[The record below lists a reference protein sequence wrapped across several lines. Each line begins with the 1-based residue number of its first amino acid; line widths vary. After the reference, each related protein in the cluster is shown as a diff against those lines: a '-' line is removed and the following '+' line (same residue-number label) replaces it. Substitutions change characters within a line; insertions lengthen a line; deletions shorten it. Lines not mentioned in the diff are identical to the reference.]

1 MPFDWARPAISF
13 WRSTVSAAIPSSSQS
28 RVSRTRS
35 ELSSSSSCL
44 ISGENSKQ
52 PAIANDSSGTSAGG
66 ASISAAVS
74 STSRAKSV
82 ERPLD
87 VLRLGGVV
95 LVVDRLDA
103 SGHERAALGQLD
115 QPEPL
120 ASFDDD
126 VEPAVG
132 EALDDLGD
140 RRERPDLAQP
150 VVVGVDD
157 AERHALLEALADQL
171 AVARLE
177 DVQRHLLGGEQHEA
191 ERKQADLFHARQT
204 TRATAQ
210 APPRSLA
217 QPKPCDTTLSRGGGW
232 RRR

>member
-44 ISGENSKQ
+44 ISGENSKH
-52 PAIANDSSGTSAGG
+52 PAMANDSSGDVGRRRLDLG
-66 ASISAAVS
+66 
-74 STSRAKSV
+74 RGQLDEPREQR

-103 SGHERAALGQLD
+103 AGHERAALGQLE

-120 ASFDDD
+120 APFDDD
-126 VEPAVG
+126 VEATVG

-157 AERHALLEALADQL
+157 AERHALLEALPDQL

-177 DVQRHLLGGEQHEA
+177 DVQRHLLGGQQHEA
-191 ERKQADLFHARQT
+191 ERKQADLIHALET
-204 TRATAQ
+204 TRARAV
-210 APPRSLA
+210 
-217 QPKPCDTTLSRGGGW
+217 
-232 RRR
+232 